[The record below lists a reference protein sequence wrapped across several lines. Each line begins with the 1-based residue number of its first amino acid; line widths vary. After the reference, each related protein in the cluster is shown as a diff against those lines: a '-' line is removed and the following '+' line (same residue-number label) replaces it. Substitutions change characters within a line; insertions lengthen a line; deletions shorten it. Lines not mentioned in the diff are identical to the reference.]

1 MGGLSLADIA
11 KWDPV
16 AIGEVAQTAQK
27 LAVAVEEAA
36 QPLVNM
42 PVFGTW
48 TGSGSDSAK
57 WAMKDSVATAQRY
70 VGATKVVGGAASM
83 AQGVV
88 EGLVRANIDI
98 HMQAS
103 AHGFRINEAADTVE
117 IAISTAHWSDEDFA
131 QLKADQRELQARVDK
146 LVEEANRADDELA
159 NMLNKVADEGKQSFW
174 SVDAKDI
181 NSTIVGYLMGAKT
194 DLLGDLGVK
203 LLNDADS
210 RLLPWLKEIDI
221 LKISRVG
228 IAGNV
233 AMMIP
238 AIIQDVGNDD
248 SIAEAVTKE
257 AGGTAAG
264 ILAAAGAGALA
275 GSFVPVGGT
284 VVGGVAG
291 VVAGSLVALYT
302 SKGIGELFD

>member
-27 LAVAVEEAA
+27 LAVAVDEAA
-36 QPLVNM
+36 QPLANM

-48 TGSGSDSAK
+48 TGTAASSAE
-57 WAMKDSVATAQRY
+57 WAMDDSVTSAERFVA
-70 VGATKVVGGAASM
+70 ATKVVGGAASM

-103 AHGFRINEAADTVE
+103 AHGFRINEAANTVE

-131 QLKADQRELQARVDK
+131 QLKADQRALQARVDK
-146 LVEEANRADDELA
+146 LVDEANHADDELA
-159 NMLNKVADEGKQSFW
+159 RVLSKVADDGKKSFW
-174 SVDAKDI
+174 SVDGKDI
-181 NSTIVGYLMGAKT
+181 DSMVVGALMGAKV
-194 DLLGDLGVK
+194 DLLGDLGAK
-203 LLNDADS
+203 LLRDADS
-210 RLLPWLKEIDI
+210 RLLPWLKEMDV
-221 LKISRVG
+221 LKVSRIG
-228 IAGNV
+228 IVGNV

-238 AIIQDVGNDD
+238 AIIQDIGNDD
-248 SIAEAVTKE
+248 SVAEAVTKE

-275 GSFVPVGGT
+275 GSVVPVGGT
-284 VVGGVAG
+284 IVGGAAG
-291 VVAGSLVALYT
+291 VIAGSLVALYT
-302 SKGIGELFD
+302 SKKIGELFD